1 MHTFNV
7 YFYFLVNYD
16 VLIVGSIYW
25 TLMSWQGAKYFT
37 YIISFNLTR
46 PLWKYVL
53 LFTLIL

>member
-1 MHTFNV
+1 M

-16 VLIVGSIYW
+16 ILIVGSIYW
-25 TLMSWQGAKYFT
+25 TLIMSWHNAKYFT

-53 LFTLIL
+53 LFILIL